1 MGGIDWLFGAVLAGL
16 TARGVC
22 RGLLVESLAFSGLL
36 ASAAIAL
43 LGAGRASAALAA
55 LGVPS
60 PFSLVLAGAG
70 LFLLGLLLT
79 DAAEQLART
88 RLKGW
93 RGTRTDRAGGA
104 FAGALK
110 GAALLS
116 LVAAL
121 LLHDAAPL
129 LIRRPAEE
137 GALPRL
143 LAPAARGLTRLA
155 RPLVPADLLE
165 RGKALAA
172 ELAGLEIRTLAPA
185 DPPRR
190 SPAPR
195 VRPA

>member
-1 MGGIDWLFGAVLAGL
+1 MGGIDWLFGAVLAGF

-79 DAAEQLART
+79 DAAERLART
-88 RLKGW
+88 RLKSW

-129 LIRRPAEE
+129 
-137 GALPRL
+137 
-143 LAPAARGLTRLA
+143 LTRLA

-190 SPAPR
+190 APAPR